1 MPSRMRADPR
11 RLTVRFDHAAHVS
24 TQHYARL
31 VNKCVT
37 GIGLRHE
44 DYGSHSL
51 RRKKVSLIS
60 KHTGNPRVVQILL
73 GHTRIESTIR
83 HLGID
88 AGNVLVHAGGIDNW
102 ASAASGIRS
111 GSLPICR
118 TTSRPSLRWLSLSW
132 VAKQSNLSSPP
143 FALPVASARVV
154 GLSFSPRAKAGRP
167 ITVDR
172 GGCPRPAR
180 LHHPIC
186 AISRLIL
193 FVWQEG

>member
-37 GIGLRHE
+37 GIDLRHE

-111 GSLPICR
+111 GSMPICR

-143 FALPVASARVV
+143 FALPVAHLPVWLACPSRR
-154 GLSFSPRAKAGRP
+154 GRKPAGR
-167 ITVDR
+167 
-172 GGCPRPAR
+172 
-180 LHHPIC
+180 
-186 AISRLIL
+186 
-193 FVWQEG
+193 